1 MKEETLQFL
10 KNDEKLV
17 NLITSLNF
25 NQLSFIDKIK
35 IENIDCTK
43 SLSKLLIIEVK
54 KEISNKNKIEK
65 ILKKNKKETISKALD
80 FILNKKVISIME
92 LLNKVVT
99 QSEFIKLFSLEERK
113 NILTSSINKTTKIA
127 IREYA
132 DFAFSEIESKNI
144 QLTLDQIISLDN
156 YSYLSFN
163 ASEKG
168 SSSFYNITYNSI
180 ISLKTKVDP
189 KSKTWAMLLFSN
201 PNFFT
206 KKEKTDFI
214 KNMINALRGI
224 KSSINSKERMKAAL
238 KELQIYTYDEIYSTF
253 FNSRTDDLKSEED
266 INESF
271 LKITIKIL
279 SLKWV
284 KEILKNIEPGF
295 EEFNCPFSIIN
306 MGYLSHKEEEIL
318 ELKKMMSNLF
328 NLVDNNSTYSVLES
342 RFTRR
347 EAFNIVYENRNINE
361 VMKEI
366 KEKRRFSNDNSET
379 ISFLSYYKDSLQLKI
394 LNDFDLNSNKI
405 LDVLKEIHLK
415 LNEDFE
421 IEDFD
426 YELVVLNHKD

>member
-10 KNDEKLV
+10 KNDEKLI
-17 NLITSLNF
+17 NLIMHLNF

-35 IENIDCTK
+35 IEDINCTK
-43 SLSKLLIIEVK
+43 SLSKLLIIESK
-54 KEISNKNKIEK
+54 KETSNKDKIEK
-65 ILKKNKKETISKALD
+65 ILKNNKKEIISKALD
-80 FILNKKVISIME
+80 FILKNKVISIMN
-92 LLNKVVT
+92 LLKKVVT
-99 QSEFIKLFSLEERK
+99 QSEFIELFSLEERK
-113 NILTSSINKTTKIA
+113 NILNSSIKRIMKIE

-132 DFAFSEIESKNI
+132 DFAFSEVESKNI
-144 QLTLDQIISLDN
+144 QLTLDQITDLDN

-163 ASEKG
+163 TSEKG
-168 SSSFYNITYNSI
+168 SSSFYNIAHNSI
-180 ISLKTKVDP
+180 ITLKKEVDP
-189 KSKTWAMLLFSN
+189 KSKMWSMLLFSN

-214 KNMINALRGI
+214 KNIINALRGI
-224 KSSINSKERMKAAL
+224 KSSTNSKEKMKAAL

-253 FNSRTDDLKSEED
+253 FNSRTDDLKNEED
-266 INESF
+266 INELF

-284 KEILKNIEPGF
+284 KEILKDIEPNL

-306 MGYLSHKEEEIL
+306 MGYISHKEEEIL

-328 NLVDNNSTYSVLES
+328 NLVDDNSTYSVLES

-347 EAFNIVYENRNINE
+347 EAFNIVYENRNISE

-366 KEKRRFSNDNSET
+366 KEKRRFSNDNADT

-405 LDVLKEIHLK
+405 LDVLKEIYLK